1 MPYWLE
7 TDAFH
12 ELPVWEVL
20 AAGNADR
27 MDQLQAAYV
36 RLKSLAS
43 HLQKDGYLTA
53 DGALRQCRGR
63 RQVLEKMCTPVLD
76 EKPLVHRPGDECPC
90 LGELPWVQ
98 GFAYRIHEFLKRNPS
113 KREYDRNKAQKAD
126 LNDARLKSQVFQR
139 DGGCCRY
146 CTSGPLSAK
155 AGRSRDRR
163 KVLQFDHVDPD
174 QPAGPDA
181 ANLVA
186 ACARCN
192 EYKGKRTPDEA
203 DMTLLPVPDPVT
215 AEAMRRRPQQLHDQA
230 SAIATDQPMITA
242 EPAPK
247 QPNNDQEQLPDQ
259 ETSSDPISDPTTDQ
273 LADPITDHA
282 TPVRPSQAVQDV
294 DQRSEQ
300 PRQGSGSGRAGPP
313 DLVQAEPTHP
323 AQPERTPDYPDVY
336 TRRSRRLASPPA
348 EISAIPEWPPRWPPG
363 SVPAVPPAGDPPAPA
378 FPEDQP

>member
-1 MPYWLE
+1 MPYFLE

-20 AAGNADR
+20 AGGNADR
-27 MDQLQAAYV
+27 IDQLQAAYV

-63 RQVLEKMCTPVLD
+63 RQVLEKFCTPVL
-76 EKPLVHRPGDECPC
+76 EEQPLLHRPGDECHC
-90 LGELPWVQ
+90 LGERPWVQ

-174 QPAGPDA
+174 QAAGADA
-181 ANLVA
+181 SNLVA

-203 DMTLLPVPDPVT
+203 DMKLLPVPDPEV
-215 AEAMRRRPQQLHDQA
+215 AEAMRRRPQELHDQA
-230 SAIATDQPMITA
+230 PDIATNQQTITG
-242 EPAPK
+242 EPAPN
-247 QPNNDQEQLPDQ
+247 QPNNDQQQPPDQ
-259 ETSSDPISDPTTDQ
+259 QSGSDPTTD
-273 LADPITDHA
+273 PITDHQPDPVA
-282 TPVRPSQAVQDV
+282 DSASPVRPKPTTQM
-294 DQRSEQ
+294 SEQ
-300 PRQGSGSGRAGPP
+300 RPEPGSGGSGSGRAGPP
-313 DLVQAEPTHP
+313 DLVQPQPPHPGQPLREP
-323 AQPERTPDYPDVY
+323 AYPDIY
-336 TRRSRRLASPPA
+336 TGRSRPAPPR
-348 EISAIPEWPPRWPPG
+348 EISAVPDWPPTWPPDYL
-363 SVPAVPPAGDPPAPA
+363 PANPH
-378 FPEDQP
+378 EDQPQQHGGTQ